1 MYFDSENILEN
12 KLIILY
18 ALNHFKTPLTK
29 DQITQIILEN
39 IQISYFDI
47 QFLVESLKID
57 EFVKEI
63 FDAGHFYYVISE
75 TGKSTLHLFERRIP
89 SYIQEI
95 IGMFI
100 SQNKDKILK
109 QVKYQSSYNKQGDEE
124 FSVNLKLFENDM
136 VLIDL
141 KLNVANKN
149 QAEFMCSNWEKNGDK
164 IYSQI
169 IDTLII
175 EH

>member
-47 QFLVESLKID
+47 QFLVDSLKSD
-57 EFVKEI
+57 KFVVEFS
-63 FDAGHFYYVISE
+63 DTGGLYYSISE
-75 TGKSTLHLFERRIP
+75 TGKSTLHLFESRVP
-89 SYIQEI
+89 SYIKEI

-100 SQNKDKILK
+100 SQNKDKLLK
-109 QVKYQSSYNKQGDEE
+109 QVKYQSTYKKQGDGV
-124 FSVNLKLFENDM
+124 FIVNLKLFENDIS
-136 VLIDL
+136 LIDL
-141 KLNVANKN
+141 NINVVSIK
-149 QAEFMCSNWEKNGDK
+149 QAEFMCSNWDNNGDK
-164 IYSQI
+164 LYTEI
-169 IDTLII
+169 INTLIK
-175 EH
+175 